1 MAVYKQRREGVP
13 VRVYT
18 TEYRLYGTVH
28 LVPGRSTAELFN
40 LEQHDFVP
48 MTDVQLFS
56 PGYGHPPEQREYR
69 GRVPF
74 LALHRGNVQWVVG
87 GRPYLAAT
95 GATREVRVSLLYRGF
110 LIAGTVQVPTG
121 QRISDLLYTSREF
134 TTLTGVSLYPVGAD
148 VPFSELKPR
157 ATYDFVTV
165 NVALVSAVVEG

>member
-1 MAVYKQRREGVP
+1 VAVFKQRREGVP

-18 TEYRLYGTVH
+18 TEYRIYGTVH
-28 LVPGRSTAELFN
+28 LVPGRSTSELFN
-40 LEQHDFVP
+40 LEQHSFVP

-56 PGYGHPPEQREYR
+56 PGFGHPPEQREYR

-74 LALHRGNVQWVVG
+74 LALNRGNVLWVVG
-87 GRPYLAAT
+87 GRPHQPST
-95 GATREVRVSLLYRGF
+95 GATREVRVSLLFKGV

-134 TTLTGVSLYPVGAD
+134 ATLTAASLYPLGAD
-148 VPFSELKPR
+148 VPFSELKAR

-165 NVALVSAVVEG
+165 NLAMVSAVVEG